1 VISTSESS
9 ESERS
14 SPLKILTFR
23 NTNER
28 SSTEV
33 SAEVTEAI
41 STTHP
46 MQAIKKIFC
55 ITMPF
60 PGNVI
65 RAETKAWR
73 DKTRL
78 SKLQKTP
85 KDFKGSSATEI
96 ALLRQ

>member
-1 VISTSESS
+1 
-9 ESERS
+9 
-14 SPLKILTFR
+14 
-23 NTNER
+23 
-28 SSTEV
+28 
-33 SAEVTEAI
+33 
-41 STTHP
+41 